1 MLLLKNAN
9 VLTLNP
15 AQPRAESVLVEGT
28 RIKAVGSMDQMSKL
42 CGKNLEIVDLG
53 GKTVLPGFVDC
64 HIHPILYAFFLMNID
79 LNNMRAMDELL
90 ACIRDK
96 AAETSAGEWLLGLRF
111 NEELLKEERLPTLAM
126 LDEVAPDNPLII
138 LRYCGHLAIANS
150 KALALAGISKDTD
163 DPDGGEIEHDPKGE
177 LTGVLRETAISM
189 VTEQMPPPDWERF
202 SEAIMQTFEELAAK
216 GITGIHGIV
225 QTGEM
230 GPSGKL
236 GYLSISAMKAMREQ
250 IPLRM
255 YLMIV
260 ATEASQIEELQASEL
275 HDAGPDS
282 MCKVGAWKMICDGS
296 LGGHSAV
303 MFEPYS
309 DRPEFSGIMVWSEK
323 DLEKMIREGHT
334 HDIQLSM
341 HCIGDKMVK
350 VVFDILERVM
360 AESPRDDHRHRIEHA
375 SIMGPDIIK
384 RAKELGAVMSVQ
396 PPFISSEASWMGKRI
411 GERTKYIY
419 PFRSFFANDLT
430 VCAGSDGPVEIPDPI
445 HGIYASVNRYGLAA
459 EEAITAEQ
467 AVHMYTTHAAR
478 AAFEEDIKGTIEPGK
493 VADLVVLSDDPLSI
507 PSEELQ
513 NLQVEMTVVGGK
525 IVFSR

>member
-15 AQPRAESVLVEGT
+15 RQPHAETVLIEGT
-28 RIKAVGSMDQMSKL
+28 RIKAVGSMDQMSQL
-42 CGKNLEIVDLG
+42 CGKDPEALDLG
-53 GKTVLPGFVDC
+53 GKTLLPGFVDC

-79 LNNMRAMDELL
+79 LNRMRTMEELL
-90 ACIRDK
+90 ECIRAK
-96 AAETSAGEWLLGLRF
+96 ASEASPDQWLLGLRF
-111 NEELLKEERLPTLAM
+111 NEESLKEQKLPTLAM
-126 LDEVAPDNPLII
+126 LDEAAPDNSFVIM
-138 LRYCGHLAIANS
+138 RYCGHLAIANS
-150 KALALAGISKDTD
+150 KALALAGITKNTA
-163 DPDGGEIEHDPKGE
+163 DPDGGEIERDSNGE

-189 VTEQMPPPDWERF
+189 VLEQMPPPDWDQF
-202 SEAIMQTFEELAAK
+202 SGAIVQTFDELAGK

-236 GYLSISAMKAMREQ
+236 GYLAISAMKAMREK

-275 HDAGPDS
+275 HDTGPDS

-303 MFEPYS
+303 MFEPYT
-309 DRPEFSGIMVWSEK
+309 DRPEFSGIMVWSEEE
-323 DLEKMIREGHT
+323 LEKMIREGHT
-334 HDIQLSM
+334 RGIQLSM
-341 HCIGDKMVK
+341 HCIGDRMVH
-350 VVFDILERVM
+350 VVLEILERVM
-360 AESPRDDHRHRIEHA
+360 AESPRNDHRHRIEHA
-375 SIMGPDIIK
+375 SIMGPKIIK
-384 RAKELGAVMSVQ
+384 CAKELGMVMSVQ

-419 PFRSFFANDLT
+419 PFRSFFENNLT

-445 HGIYASVNRYGLAA
+445 HGIYASVNRLGLAT

-467 AVHMYTTHAAR
+467 AVHMYTTHAAC

-493 VADLVVLSDDPLSI
+493 LADLVVLSDDPLSV
-507 PSEELQ
+507 SQEELQ
-513 NLQVEMTVVGGK
+513 NLQVEMTIVGGK
-525 IVFSR
+525 VVYSR